1 MSEQVQAVAGDAAES
16 PDAAADAAFE
26 KVLAGG
32 GSQDNA
38 AAPKST
44 ETAGTETK
52 PAPSTDQAGKEQFR
66 PSRKQIDAAKEL
78 GVADDAIDR
87 MTEHEA
93 KAYERARSLSS
104 KQQGKL
110 AREMAAIREQLA
122 TLGAQP
128 DRGNSASLGAGS
140 TQTAFA
146 PPDDVT
152 LTELFG
158 DPKSAAAR
166 SYKAALDAA
175 SQVPALVQRLDAYEQ
190 GANGERTRQQ
200 LRTVN
205 AFFDGLDTE
214 FYPDFGKT
222 DALIEDSDEDA
233 ARSKVYRIATRLM
246 QAGDGDEG
254 MALDEAMKS
263 ALNAVRPDALA
274 RQAEAKLRKEILAR
288 DGQRIATP
296 SQRAIP
302 RAAKKDMT
310 DAERDEEADAAAR
323 ELGIIP

>member
-1 MSEQVQAVAGDAAES
+1 MVDEQDQVGAGDAAES

-52 PAPSTDQAGKEQFR
+52 LAPSTDQAGKEQFR

-128 DRGNSASLGAGS
+128 DRGNSASTGAGS

-146 PPDDVT
+146 PPDDAT

-158 DPKSAAAR
+158 SPDSAAAR

-175 SQVPALVQRLDAYEQ
+175 SQVPELVKRLDAYEE
-190 GANGERTRQQ
+190 GANGERNRQQ
-200 LRTVN
+200 QRTEN
-205 AFFDGLDTE
+205 AFFDGLDSE
-214 FYPDFGKT
+214 FYPNYGKT
-222 DALIEDSDEDA
+222 DTLLTDSDEDA
-233 ARSKVYRIATRLM
+233 ARGKVSRRAQRLM
-246 QAGDGDEG
+246 QAGDGEDE
-254 MALDEAMKS
+254 MTLDEAMKA
-263 ALNAVRPDALA
+263 ALHSVCPDALA
-274 RQAEAKLRKEILAR
+274 RQAEAKLRKEILER
-288 DGQRIATP
+288 DGQRIGTP
-296 SQRAIP
+296 SQRSIP
-302 RAAKKDMT
+302 RTVKKDMT
-310 DAERDEEADAAAR
+310 DAERDEAADAEAR
-323 ELGIIP
+323 TLGII